1 MKERKAW
8 SSNIHS
14 LNNQQNL
21 TAMTYNLM
29 RVFEET
35 SKKQDAKLTHPSD
48 KKYTKA
54 LEQREK
60 KAQQQGRF
68 GNPLFFRK
76 GLYV

>member
-14 LNNQQNL
+14 LNNQKNL

-35 SKKQDAKLTHPSD
+35 SKKQDENLTHPSD
-48 KKYTKA
+48 KK
-54 LEQREK
+54 
-60 KAQQQGRF
+60 
-68 GNPLFFRK
+68 
-76 GLYV
+76 